1 MNTNNSKTTTLA
13 RLNSQQIGTHSLG
26 NGSETQSALSGH
38 DYKEKVVKQIPRLFK
53 RDVTES
59 MMLRVYEIRFQSHL
73 LNYSNSSDTDN
84 EIKKVIPKLQ
94 SKLTLATSKDVAVVI
109 ETISSTFS
117 IPAPNELGLVQYFK
131 ILETYPLVF
140 LNECMDK
147 LIREFRYP
155 RLPLPVE
162 FVDRIDVENNYH
174 NKWLDRLCND
184 MNKVDNK

>member
-1 MNTNNSKTTTLA
+1 
-13 RLNSQQIGTHSLG
+13 
-26 NGSETQSALSGH
+26 
-38 DYKEKVVKQIPRLFK
+38 
-53 RDVTES
+53 